1 MEDESQFTQQ
11 YDIRKGSYIMAIM
24 PISSFIKQQGAK
36 KLNSGIYFI
45 KKEYDGTPTKETCAL
60 IGVPLNMV
68 MDFLDENGQ
77 FIRSIRE
84 EEELQYIKDINNLT
98 IKYIQTPISKF
109 KLFFRRE
116 SQYDLLLF
124 NIEPKGEGRFE
135 KHYPEPRISIP
146 GGGMEDADSKDF
158 ETCGL
163 REFKEETGLDIS
175 NSYERI
181 SREKIK
187 RGFKFTHFSSSKK
200 KLKLFLLKNKTDY
213 SKSISMYY
221 LVKIE

>member
-1 MEDESQFTQQ
+1 MEDESQFNQQ

-36 KLNSGIYFI
+36 KLKSGIYFI

-68 MDFLDENGQ
+68 MEFLDENGQ
-77 FIRSIRE
+77 FIRSIRGD
-84 EEELQYIKDINNLT
+84 EELQYINDISKLT

-124 NIEPKGEGRFE
+124 NIEPKGEGRLE

-146 GGGMEDADSKDF
+146 GGGMEDTDSKDF

-200 KLKLFLLKNKTDY
+200 KLKMFLLKNKTDY

>member
-1 MEDESQFTQQ
+1 MEDESQIQ

-24 PISSFIKQQGAK
+24 PITSFMKQNGAK
-36 KLNSGIYFI
+36 KLDCGIYFI

-68 MDFLDENGQ
+68 MEFLDENCK
-77 FIRSIRE
+77 FIKDIRLDDD
-84 EEELQYIKDINNLT
+84 LQYIDKIEKLT
-98 IKYIQTPISKF
+98 IKYIQIPISKF
-109 KLFFRRE
+109 KIFFRRE
-116 SQYDLLLF
+116 SQNDLLLF
-124 NIEPKGEGRFE
+124 NIEPKGEGQLQRC
-135 KHYPEPRISIP
+135 YPEPRISIP
-146 GGGMEDADSKDF
+146 GGGMEDSDYYNF

-187 RGFKFTHFSSSKK
+187 RGFRFTHFSSSKK
-200 KLKLFLLKNKTDY
+200 KLKMVLLKNKTDN

>member
-1 MEDESQFTQQ
+1 MEDESQNNQQ

-24 PISSFIKQQGAK
+24 PISSFMKQHSAK
-36 KLNSGIYFI
+36 KLDCGIYFI

-68 MDFLDENGQ
+68 MEFLDENGQ
-77 FIRSIRE
+77 FIKSIRE
-84 EEELQYIKDINNLT
+84 DKELQYIEKIEKLT
-98 IKYIQTPISKF
+98 IKYVQTPISKF
-109 KLFFRRE
+109 KIFFRRE
-116 SQYDLLLF
+116 SQHDLLLF
-124 NIEPKGEGRFE
+124 NIEPKGEGHLERS
-135 KHYPEPRISIP
+135 YPEPRISVP
-146 GGGMEDADSKDF
+146 GGGMEDSDYYNF

-200 KLKLFLLKNKTDY
+200 KFKMFLLKNKTDY

>member
-1 MEDESQFTQQ
+1 
-11 YDIRKGSYIMAIM
+11 
-24 PISSFIKQQGAK
+24 
-36 KLNSGIYFI
+36 
-45 KKEYDGTPTKETCAL
+45 
-60 IGVPLNMV
+60 MV
-68 MDFLDENGQ
+68 MEFLDENGQ
-77 FIRSIRE
+77 FIREIRE
-84 EEELQYIKDINNLT
+84 DEELQYITDIERLT

-116 SQYDLLLF
+116 SQHDLLLF
-124 NIEPKGEGRFE
+124 NIEPKGEGYLE

-146 GGGMEDADSKDF
+146 GGGMEESDYRDF

-200 KLKLFLLKNKTDY
+200 KLKMFLLKNKTDH